1 MFESYDNNYS
11 SHDNDDIS
19 NNDVVLVFSFVGPM
33 GLLMATS
40 DTSMAH
46 FCDEVVNS
54 NSFLS
59 DKARMKVLHNYLYIS
74 SIRRKE
80 SVFLNPFLEG

>member
-1 MFESYDNNYS
+1 
-11 SHDNDDIS
+11 
-19 NNDVVLVFSFVGPM
+19 
-33 GLLMATS
+33 MATS

-80 SVFLNPFLEG
+80 RVFLKPFLEG